1 MNEHY
6 LVLTYEWRNTAQNLV
21 VMQQKVEQN
30 WKFVW
35 NEVDN

>member
-1 MNEHY
+1 MNEH
-6 LVLTYEWRNTAQNLV
+6 YEWRNTAQNLV